1 MKYLIILGDGMADY
15 PVAALQN
22 RTPLEAAD
30 KPHMDALAAHGT
42 MGLVRTVPQGMPPGS
57 DTANMSVMGFPPRVY
72 YSGRSPLEAVS
83 LGIDVHPEDV
93 TFRTNLVC
101 LSEDLLEMFSQFDHQ
116 IIIYS
121 CNCLDKHFHIHTG
134 QTDITCTCSH
144 CFLEC
149 FCMHNI
155 R

>member
-72 YSGRSPLEAVS
+72 YSGTRRWRPSRWASTSTPRTSPSAPISSVS
-83 LGIDVHPEDV
+83 P
-93 TFRTNLVC
+93 RRR
-101 LSEDLLEMFSQFDHQ
+101 
-116 IIIYS
+116 
-121 CNCLDKHFHIHTG
+121 
-134 QTDITCTCSH
+134 ITPPG
-144 CFLEC
+144 
-149 FCMHNI
+149 